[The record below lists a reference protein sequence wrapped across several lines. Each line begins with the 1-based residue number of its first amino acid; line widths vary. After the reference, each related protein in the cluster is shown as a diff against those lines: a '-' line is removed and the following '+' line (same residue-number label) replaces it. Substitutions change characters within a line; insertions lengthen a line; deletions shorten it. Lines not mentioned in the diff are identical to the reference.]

1 MLENIIFISLMHQ
14 GVGFQADKILSSLLI
29 SVGVNWRNHILCKEL
44 VDDLAVE
51 CVSYLNKFRNPV

>member
-14 GVGFQADKILSSLLI
+14 GGGFQADKILSSLLI

-44 VDDLAVE
+44 VDDLVVE
-51 CVSYLNKFRNPV
+51 CV